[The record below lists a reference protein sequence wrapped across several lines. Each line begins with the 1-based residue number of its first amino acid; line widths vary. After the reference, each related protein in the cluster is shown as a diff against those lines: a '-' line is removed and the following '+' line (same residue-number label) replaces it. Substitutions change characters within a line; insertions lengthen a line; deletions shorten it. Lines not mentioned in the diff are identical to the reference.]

1 LTWSAAFIAIAAL
14 LLSVGCTASP
24 DAKAAPKTDVPPG
37 AVLLRGAGAT
47 FPSLLYK
54 NWFAAYQKSHPQT
67 VIAYDPV
74 GSGEGVRRF
83 VNVNIAKEEEVDF
96 GASDAA
102 LTDEQ
107 IAQVSTGARLLP
119 MTAGSIAIAYN
130 LPNFA
135 GDLKLSRTALAGIFE
150 GEIKTWDD
158 SRIARTNPGA
168 HLPKLTIVTV
178 VRQDSSGTTFAFTKH
193 LDAISES
200 WRTRYGPATL
210 VNWPGNAMRAKGN
223 EGVAGAIEHAEGSI
237 GYVGYEFARQLE
249 LKMAELENKSGKFI
263 APSPESAS
271 AALASIEM
279 PQNLRIFVPDPD
291 GENSYPIVT
300 LSWILVYN
308 NYSDPQKAATLKD
321 LFSWCLSNGQTEAQ
335 TLGYAP
341 LPANVASK
349 SLESLQG
356 VRAQ

>member
-1 LTWSAAFIAIAAL
+1 
-14 LLSVGCTASP
+14 
-24 DAKAAPKTDVPPG
+24 
-37 AVLLRGAGAT
+37 
-47 FPSLLYK
+47 
-54 NWFAAYQKSHPQT
+54 
-67 VIAYDPV
+67 
-74 GSGEGVRRF
+74 
-83 VNVNIAKEEEVDF
+83 
-96 GASDAA
+96 
-102 LTDEQ
+102 
-107 IAQVSTGARLLP
+107 
-119 MTAGSIAIAYN
+119 
-130 LPNFA
+130 
-135 GDLKLSRTALAGIFE
+135 
-150 GEIKTWDD
+150 
-158 SRIARTNPGA
+158 
-168 HLPKLTIVTV
+168 
-178 VRQDSSGTTFAFTKH
+178 
-193 LDAISES
+193 
-200 WRTRYGPATL
+200 
-210 VNWPGNAMRAKGN
+210 MRAKGN
-223 EGVAGAIEHAEGSI
+223 EGVAGAIQHAEGSI

-279 PQNLRIFVPDPD
+279 PQNLRIFVPDPN

-335 TLGYAP
+335 ALGYAP